1 MRLDRSNISDG
12 VRLAGA
18 DTARASEALIA
29 TCGWLFA
36 AGYDTRDMSLL
47 LFVPEANCC
56 AALQAARARSRSRA
70 ANGGSSAMY
79 RSQAAALMGDP
90 PIGRSALDAL
100 ERTSSSEEVA

>member
-1 MRLDRSNISDG
+1 MRPDRSSISD
-12 VRLAGA
+12 VARLAGA

-56 AALQAARARSRSRA
+56 AALQAARARSRFGA
-70 ANGGSSAMY
+70 ASAGSGALY
-79 RSQAAALMGDP
+79 RSQTAALMGDP
-90 PIGRSALDAL
+90 PVGRSALDAL
-100 ERTSSSEEVA
+100 ERASSSEEFA